1 MQNIH
6 AHTCMSLPD
15 FLHAC
20 MHSYLCAYVHSM
32 HLHDKKPQQ
41 KFASVNI
48 SADISLAEKQLSV
61 TQ

>member
-1 MQNIH
+1 
-6 AHTCMSLPD
+6 MSLPD